1 MKRKSNHLESNKE
14 TIPMKK
20 MESLPQE
27 LIINIISFVPLV
39 DIIKLR
45 LTNKWWKWF
54 IENNLKYFYSDMR
67 RRNPKIPKI
76 LFFQN
81 FIINVKKYRIGLE
94 KVERNRE
101 LEILTKMNQEE
112 KEQYL
117 IDNDIKLGLAPKL
130 SVCDNELI
138 ERYLYLRRKGENH
151 YSCQLHAFS
160 NWDDMDF
167 LVYLYLKRLGET
179 SYSAEK
185 ITEFQDDNKI
195 RKYLFLKKR
204 GESSY
209 QAEHLVKNFNDKQ
222 ISTYLYVRSEGVYP
236 YSSQLVVEKFNND
249 QIVRFI
255 YLINCGFSPYYSES
269 IVSKLD
275 DETIERFLICLKSGL
290 DENDSKCVIEKLT
303 REETRKFL
311 SLKSEGVNELNK
323 ILVSYFDI

>member
-1 MKRKSNHLESNKE
+1 MKRKLNHLESNKD
-14 TIPMKK
+14 TKRMKK

-27 LIINIISFVPLV
+27 LVVNIISFLSLV

-45 LTNKWWKWF
+45 LVNKKWKNF
-54 IENNLKYFYSDMR
+54 VEVNLKYFYSNRR

-81 FIINVKKYRIGLE
+81 FITNFKKYHIGLE

-101 LEILTKMNQEE
+101 LEILTNMNQEE

-117 IDNDIKLGLAPKL
+117 LDNDIKLSLAPKL
-130 SVCDNELI
+130 SSCDNETI
-138 ERYLYLRRKGENH
+138 ERYLYLRRRGENH

-167 LVYLYLKRLGET
+167 LIYLYLKRSGET

-185 ITEFQDDNKI
+185 VTEFQDDNKI
-195 RKYLFLKKR
+195 RKYLFLKSK

-209 QAEHLVKNFNDKQ
+209 QSEHLVKNFNDIQ
-222 ISTYLYVRSEGVYP
+222 ISKYLYVRSEGVYP
-236 YSSQLVVEKFNND
+236 YSSQLVIGKFNDD

-255 YLINCGFSPYYSES
+255 YLIKCGFSPYHSES

-275 DETIERFLICLKSGL
+275 DETIERFLICLKNGL
-290 DENDSKCVIEKLT
+290 DEDDSNCIIEKLT

-323 ILVSYFDI
+323 IISSYFEI

>member
-1 MKRKSNHLESNKE
+1 MKRKLNHLESNKE
-14 TIPMKK
+14 IIPMKRI
-20 MESLPQE
+20 ETLPQE
-27 LIINIISFVPLV
+27 LLINIISFVPLV

-45 LTNKWWKWF
+45 LTNKWWRWF
-54 IENNLKYFYSDMR
+54 IETNLKYFYSNMR

-81 FIINVKKYRIGLE
+81 FITNFKKYHIGLE
-94 KVERNRE
+94 KVERNNVLE
-101 LEILTKMNQEE
+101 LLTKMNQEE

-117 IDNDIKLGLAPKL
+117 LENDIKLGLAPKL
-130 SVCDNELI
+130 STCDDESI

-167 LVYLYLKRLGET
+167 LIYLHLKKLGET

-185 ITEFQDDNKI
+185 ITELDDNKI
-195 RKYLFLKKR
+195 RKYLFLKKK

-209 QAEHLVKNFNDKQ
+209 QSEHLVKNFNDRQ
-222 ISTYLYVRSEGVYP
+222 ISKYLYVRSEGVYP
-236 YSSQLVVEKFNND
+236 YSSQLVIGKFNDD

-255 YLINCGFSPYYSES
+255 YLIKCGFSPYHSES
-269 IVSKLD
+269 IVSKLNN
-275 DETIERFLICLKSGL
+275 ETIERFLICLKNGL
-290 DENDSKCVIEKLT
+290 DEDDSECIIEKLT

-311 SLKSEGVNELNK
+311 SLKSEGVNELNS
-323 ILVSYFDI
+323 ILSSYFDI